1 MIISSA
7 LINYL
12 IYIFYNCN
20 NRTFWF
26 YLSNDTSNLSDA
38 LLRPSRIDL
47 TYEILN
53 PDEKIRKEYF
63 AKKGVEEKDLDKFAK
78 LTEGMSFAQMKEVF
92 IGTVVQ
98 GTDIKK
104 VVKRI
109 LDPFKCKDYLNKTKP
124 MKGIE

>member
-1 MIISSA
+1 M
-7 LINYL
+7 
-12 IYIFYNCN
+12 
-20 NRTFWF
+20 
-26 YLSNDTSNLSDA
+26 
-38 LLRPSRIDL
+38 